1 MNRFSIGTHAFIL
14 IVLAVGI
21 IYSLPNLYP
30 AKPAIQIA
38 YTDSGQSADQGL
50 LNEVTEILS
59 AKSIQSE
66 SIGLKDNNIV
76 AKFSSFDDQ
85 LAAKSALQRILLDRA
100 IVALNLE
107 PSTPQWLRDI
117 GGGPL
122 KLGLDLSGGVHF
134 LLEVD
139 IESALDNRLD
149 SLLNQY
155 RKKFRDDRINVE
167 SSQKKD
173 KELSFSFASDEDY
186 NKALKVF
193 GDDNITAVGTALYDI
208 QTNTIRNNVDISY
221 SQSAIKEIRD
231 YAVGQNLMTLR
242 NRVNELGVSEP
253 IVQRQ
258 GSSRIV
264 VELPGVQDTTAAKKI
279 IGKTANL
286 EFRLEAAPDDNI
298 TAVGTA
304 LYDIQTNTIRNNVDI
319 SYSQSAIKEIRDYA
333 VGQNLMTLRNRV
345 NELGVS
351 EPIVQRQGSSR
362 IVVELPG
369 VQDTTA
375 AKKII
380 GKTANLEFRLE
391 AAPTTS
397 RLRKE
402 EFTYQDERMGSAYLE
417 KNIIV
422 AGERVTNASS
432 GFDESGFAQVN
443 ISLDMQ
449 GGRAMQKATS
459 GNIGRRLGVLF
470 VERKNKSTLT
480 IDENGDE
487 VIEQSSYIEKN
498 IISLATVQAVLGT
511 GFRITGVGSPQEA
524 SELALLLRAGALAAP
539 MKFVEERTVGPS
551 LGKENIELGI
561 RSIIIGLLSVV
572 LFMVFYYRWFG
583 LAANIALFAN
593 VVLITGFMSLLGA
606 TLTLPG
612 IAGIVLTI
620 GMAVDAN
627 VLIFSRIREE
637 LAEGRDP
644 QTAIQEGFSRAF
656 VTIFDANV
664 TTLIASIVLYAI
676 GTGPIKGFAITLS
689 IGIITSMFTAI
700 LGTRAI
706 INLMYGNK
714 NIKEL
719 RV

>member
-14 IVLAVGI
+14 MVLAIGV

-38 YTDSGQSADQGL
+38 YTDSGKSADQSL
-50 LNEVTEILS
+50 LDQVSEILIS
-59 AKSIQSE
+59 KAITAE
-66 SIGLKDNNIV
+66 SVGLKDNNIV
-76 AKFSSFDDQ
+76 AKFSSFDAQ
-85 LAAKSALQRILLDRA
+85 LAAKSALQRVLLDRA
-100 IVALNLE
+100 VVALNLE
-107 PSTPQWLRDI
+107 PSTPQWLRSI

-155 RKKFRDDRINVE
+155 RKKFRDDRISVE
-167 SSQKKD
+167 SSQKND
-173 KELSFSFASDEDY
+173 KELIFEFLSDEDY
-186 NKALKVF
+186 SKALKIF
-193 GDDNITAVGTALYDI
+193 GDDNITSVGTALYDL
-208 QTNTIRNNVDISY
+208 QPSSIRNRVSLAY

-286 EFRLEAAPDDNI
+286 EFRLEAA
-298 TAVGTA
+298 
-304 LYDIQTNTIRNNVDI
+304 
-319 SYSQSAIKEIRDYA
+319 S
-333 VGQNLMTLRNRV
+333 
-345 NELGVS
+345 
-351 EPIVQRQGSSR
+351 
-362 IVVELPG
+362 
-369 VQDTTA
+369 
-375 AKKII
+375 
-380 GKTANLEFRLE
+380 
-391 AAPTTS
+391 TTS
-397 RLRKE
+397 SLRKE
-402 EFTYQDERMGSAYLE
+402 EFDYQDERMGSAYLE
-417 KNIIV
+417 KNVIV
-422 AGERVTNASS
+422 AGDRVTNASS

-459 GNIGRRLGVLF
+459 GNIGRKLGVLF
-470 VERKNKSTLT
+470 VEQKNKSILTL
-480 IDENGDE
+480 DENGQE
-487 VIEQSSYIEKN
+487 VIEQTSYIEKS

-511 GFRITGVGSPQEA
+511 SFRITGVGSPQEA

-561 RSIIIGLLSVV
+561 RSIIIGLLSVIA
-572 LFMVFYYRWFG
+572 FMLFYYRWFG
-583 LAANIALFAN
+583 LAANIALLAN

-637 LAEGRDP
+637 LAEGKDP

-664 TTLIASIVLYAI
+664 TTLIASVVLYAI

-700 LGTRAI
+700 IGTRAI

-714 NIKEL
+714 NIQEL

>member
-155 RKKFRDDRINVE
+155 RKKFRDDRISVE

-286 EFRLEAAPDDNI
+286 EFRLEAA
-298 TAVGTA
+298 
-304 LYDIQTNTIRNNVDI
+304 
-319 SYSQSAIKEIRDYA
+319 S
-333 VGQNLMTLRNRV
+333 
-345 NELGVS
+345 
-351 EPIVQRQGSSR
+351 
-362 IVVELPG
+362 
-369 VQDTTA
+369 
-375 AKKII
+375 
-380 GKTANLEFRLE
+380 
-391 AAPTTS
+391 TTS

-511 GFRITGVGSPQEA
+511 SFRITGVGSPQEA

-561 RSIIIGLLSVV
+561 RSIIIGLLSVIA
-572 LFMVFYYRWFG
+572 FMLFYYRWFG

-637 LAEGRDP
+637 LAEGKDP
-644 QTAIQEGFSRAF
+644 QTAINEGFSRAF

-700 LGTRAI
+700 MGTRAI

>member
-1 MNRFSIGTHAFIL
+1 MNRFSIWTYAFIL
-14 IVLAVGI
+14 MVLSIGV

-38 YTDSGQSADQGL
+38 YTDSGKSADQIL
-50 LNEVTEILS
+50 LNQVKEILEGQ
-59 AKSIQSE
+59 AVDTE
-66 SIGLKDNNIV
+66 SVGLKDNNIV
-76 AKFSSFDDQ
+76 AKFNSFDDQ
-85 LAAKSALQRILLDRA
+85 LAGKAALQKILLDQA

-117 GGGPL
+117 GAGPL

-139 IESALDNRLD
+139 IDSALDNRLE

-167 SSQKKD
+167 NSRKD
-173 KELSFSFASDEDY
+173 NKDLLFAFASDEDY
-186 NKALKVF
+186 NKALKIF
-193 GDDNITAVGTALYDI
+193 NEDNITAIGASLYDLD
-208 QTNTIRNNVDISY
+208 TNSLRNLIELSF

-264 VELPGVQDTTAAKKI
+264 VQLPGVQDTTAAKKI

-286 EFRLEAAPDDNI
+286 EFRLEAA
-298 TAVGTA
+298 
-304 LYDIQTNTIRNNVDI
+304 
-319 SYSQSAIKEIRDYA
+319 S
-333 VGQNLMTLRNRV
+333 
-345 NELGVS
+345 
-351 EPIVQRQGSSR
+351 
-362 IVVELPG
+362 
-369 VQDTTA
+369 
-375 AKKII
+375 
-380 GKTANLEFRLE
+380 
-391 AAPTTS
+391 TTS

-402 EFTYQDERMGSAYLE
+402 EFDWQDERMGSAFLE

-443 ISLDMQ
+443 ITLDMQ
-449 GGRAMQKATS
+449 GGRAMQKATT

-470 VERKNKSTLT
+470 VEQKNKSALT
-480 IDENGDE
+480 QDADGND
-487 VIEQSSYIEKN
+487 VIEQTSYIEKK

-551 LGKENIELGI
+551 LGKENIELGV
-561 RSIIIGLLSVV
+561 RSIIIGLLSVIA
-572 LFMVFYYRWFG
+572 FMLFYYRWFG
-583 LAANIALFAN
+583 FAANIALFAN
-593 VVLITGFMSLLGA
+593 VILITGFMSLLGA

-637 LAEGRDP
+637 LKDGKDP

-656 VTIFDANV
+656 VTIVDANV

-676 GTGPIKGFAITLS
+676 GTGPVKGFAITLS
-689 IGIITSMFTAI
+689 IGILTSMFTAI
-700 LGTRAI
+700 MGTRAI

>member
-1 MNRFSIGTHAFIL
+1 MVLSIG
-14 IVLAVGI
+14 V

-38 YTDSGQSADQGL
+38 YTDSGKSADQIL
-50 LNEVTEILS
+50 LNRVKEILEEQ
-59 AKSIQSE
+59 AVGTE
-66 SIGLKDNNIV
+66 SVGLKDNNIV
-76 AKFSSFDDQ
+76 AKFNSFDDQ
-85 LAAKSALQRILLDRA
+85 LAGKAALQKILLDQA

-117 GGGPL
+117 GAGPL

-139 IESALDNRLD
+139 IDSALDNRLE

-167 SSQKKD
+167 NSRKD
-173 KELSFSFASDEDY
+173 NKDLLFAFASDEDY
-186 NKALKVF
+186 NKAVKIF
-193 GDDNITAVGTALYDI
+193 NEDNITAIGASLYDLD
-208 QTNTIRNNVDISY
+208 TNSLRNLVELSF

-264 VELPGVQDTTAAKKI
+264 VQLPGVQDTTAAKKI

-286 EFRLEAAPDDNI
+286 EFRLEAA
-298 TAVGTA
+298 
-304 LYDIQTNTIRNNVDI
+304 
-319 SYSQSAIKEIRDYA
+319 S
-333 VGQNLMTLRNRV
+333 
-345 NELGVS
+345 
-351 EPIVQRQGSSR
+351 
-362 IVVELPG
+362 
-369 VQDTTA
+369 
-375 AKKII
+375 
-380 GKTANLEFRLE
+380 
-391 AAPTTS
+391 TTS

-402 EFTYQDERMGSAYLE
+402 EFDWQDERMGSAFLE

-443 ISLDMQ
+443 ITLDMQ
-449 GGRAMQKATS
+449 GGRAMQKATT

-470 VERKNKSTLT
+470 VEQKNKSVLAQ
-480 IDENGDE
+480 DADGND
-487 VIEQSSYIEKN
+487 VIEQTSYIEKK

-551 LGKENIELGI
+551 LGKENIELGV
-561 RSIIIGLLSVV
+561 RSIIIGLLSVIA
-572 LFMVFYYRWFG
+572 FMLFYYRWFG
-583 LAANIALFAN
+583 FAANIALFAN
-593 VVLITGFMSLLGA
+593 VVLITGFMSLIGA

-637 LAEGRDP
+637 LKDDKDP

-656 VTIFDANV
+656 VTIVDANV

-676 GTGPIKGFAITLS
+676 GTGPVKGFAITLS
-689 IGIITSMFTAI
+689 IGILTSMFTAI
-700 LGTRAI
+700 MGTRAI

>member
-1 MNRFSIGTHAFIL
+1 MNRFSIWTYTFIL
-14 IVLAVGI
+14 MVLSIGV

-38 YTDSGQSADQGL
+38 YTDSGKSADQIL
-50 LNEVTEILS
+50 LNQVKDILEG
-59 AKSIQSE
+59 QSTGVE
-66 SIGLKDNNIV
+66 SVGLKDNNII
-76 AKFSSFDDQ
+76 AKFDNFDDQ
-85 LAAKSALQRILLDRA
+85 LAGKAALQKILLDDA

-107 PSTPQWLRDI
+107 PSTPQWLRNI

-139 IESALDNRLD
+139 IDSALDNRLE
-149 SLLNQY
+149 SLLNEY

-167 SSQKKD
+167 SSRKD
-173 KELSFSFASDEDY
+173 DKDLVFSFASDEDY
-186 NKALKVF
+186 NKALRVF
-193 GDDNITAVGTALYDI
+193 NEDNITPLGTSLYDLS
-208 QTNTIRNNVDISY
+208 TNSIRNLVELTY
-221 SQSAIKEIRD
+221 STSAIKEIRD

-264 VELPGVQDTTAAKKI
+264 VQLPGVQDTTAAKKI

-286 EFRLEAAPDDNI
+286 EFRLEAA
-298 TAVGTA
+298 
-304 LYDIQTNTIRNNVDI
+304 
-319 SYSQSAIKEIRDYA
+319 S
-333 VGQNLMTLRNRV
+333 
-345 NELGVS
+345 
-351 EPIVQRQGSSR
+351 
-362 IVVELPG
+362 
-369 VQDTTA
+369 
-375 AKKII
+375 
-380 GKTANLEFRLE
+380 
-391 AAPTTS
+391 TTS

-402 EFTYQDERMGSAYLE
+402 EFDWQDERMGSAFLE

-422 AGERVTNASS
+422 AGERVTNANS
-432 GFDESGFAQVN
+432 GFDENGLAQVN
-443 ISLDMQ
+443 ITLDMQ
-449 GGRAMQKATS
+449 GGRAMQKATN

-470 VERKNKSTLT
+470 VEQKNKSVLT
-480 IDENGDE
+480 KDADGND
-487 VIEQSSYIEKN
+487 VIEQTSYIEKE

-511 GFRITGVGSPQEA
+511 SFRITGVGSPQEA

-551 LGKENIELGI
+551 LGKENIELGV
-561 RSIIIGLLSVV
+561 RSIIIGLFSVIA
-572 LFMVFYYRWFG
+572 FMLFYYRWFG
-583 LAANIALFAN
+583 FAANIALFAN

-637 LAEGRDP
+637 LKDGKDP

-656 VTIFDANV
+656 VTIVDANV

-676 GTGPIKGFAITLS
+676 GTGPVKGFAITLS
-689 IGIITSMFTAI
+689 IGILTSMFTAI

-706 INLMYGNK
+706 INLMYGNQ

>member
-1 MNRFSIGTHAFIL
+1 MVLSIG
-14 IVLAVGI
+14 V

-38 YTDSGQSADQGL
+38 YTDSGKSADQIL
-50 LNEVTEILS
+50 LNQVTEILEDRS
-59 AKSIQSE
+59 VGVE
-66 SIGLKDNNIV
+66 SVGLKDNNII
-76 AKFSSFDDQ
+76 AKFNSFDDQ
-85 LAAKSALQRILLDRA
+85 LAGKAALQRVLLDRA
-100 IVALNLE
+100 VVALNLE

-139 IESALDNRLD
+139 IDSALDNRLE
-149 SLLNQY
+149 SLLNEY
-155 RKKFRDDRINVE
+155 RKKFRDERINVE
-167 SSQKKD
+167 SSRKSNKD
-173 KELSFSFASDEDY
+173 LIFSFISDEDY
-186 NKALKVF
+186 NKALRIF
-193 GDDNITAVGTALYDI
+193 SDDNITSLGTPLYDLRP
-208 QTNTIRNNVDISY
+208 NSLRNLVEIAY
-221 SQSAIKEIRD
+221 SQNAIKEIRD

-286 EFRLEAAPDDNI
+286 EFRLEAA
-298 TAVGTA
+298 
-304 LYDIQTNTIRNNVDI
+304 
-319 SYSQSAIKEIRDYA
+319 S
-333 VGQNLMTLRNRV
+333 
-345 NELGVS
+345 
-351 EPIVQRQGSSR
+351 
-362 IVVELPG
+362 
-369 VQDTTA
+369 
-375 AKKII
+375 
-380 GKTANLEFRLE
+380 
-391 AAPTTS
+391 TTS

-402 EFTYQDERMGSAYLE
+402 EFDFQDERMGSAFLE

-422 AGERVTNASS
+422 AGDRVTNASS

-443 ISLDMQ
+443 ITLDMQ
-449 GGRAMQKATS
+449 GGRAMQKATN

-470 VERKNKSTLT
+470 VEQKNKSVLT
-480 IDENGDE
+480 KDADDND
-487 VIEQSSYIEKN
+487 VIEQTSYVSKE

-511 GFRITGVGSPQEA
+511 SFRITGVGSPQEA

-551 LGKENIELGI
+551 LGKENIELGV
-561 RSIIIGLLSVV
+561 RSIIIGLLSVIA
-572 LFMVFYYRWFG
+572 FMFFYYRWFG
-583 LAANIALFAN
+583 FAANIALFAN

-637 LAEGRDP
+637 LKAGKDP

-656 VTIFDANV
+656 VTIVDANV
-664 TTLIASIVLYAI
+664 TTLIASVVLYAI
-676 GTGPIKGFAITLS
+676 GTGPVKGFAITLS
-689 IGIITSMFTAI
+689 IGILTSMFTAI

>member
-1 MNRFSIGTHAFIL
+1 
-14 IVLAVGI
+14 
-21 IYSLPNLYP
+21 
-30 AKPAIQIA
+30 
-38 YTDSGQSADQGL
+38 
-50 LNEVTEILS
+50 
-59 AKSIQSE
+59 
-66 SIGLKDNNIV
+66 
-76 AKFSSFDDQ
+76 
-85 LAAKSALQRILLDRA
+85 
-100 IVALNLE
+100 
-107 PSTPQWLRDI
+107 
-117 GGGPL
+117 
-122 KLGLDLSGGVHF
+122 
-134 LLEVD
+134 
-139 IESALDNRLD
+139 
-149 SLLNQY
+149 
-155 RKKFRDDRINVE
+155 
-167 SSQKKD
+167 
-173 KELSFSFASDEDY
+173 
-186 NKALKVF
+186 
-193 GDDNITAVGTALYDI
+193 
-208 QTNTIRNNVDISY
+208 
-221 SQSAIKEIRD
+221 
-231 YAVGQNLMTLR
+231 MTLR

-286 EFRLEAAPDDNI
+286 EFRLEA
-298 TAVGTA
+298 
-304 LYDIQTNTIRNNVDI
+304 
-319 SYSQSAIKEIRDYA
+319 S
-333 VGQNLMTLRNRV
+333 
-345 NELGVS
+345 
-351 EPIVQRQGSSR
+351 
-362 IVVELPG
+362 
-369 VQDTTA
+369 
-375 AKKII
+375 
-380 GKTANLEFRLE
+380 
-391 AAPTTS
+391 PTTS

-402 EFTYQDERMGSAYLE
+402 EFNYQDERMGSAYLE

-443 ISLDMQ
+443 LSLDMQ

-470 VERKNKSTLT
+470 VEQKNKSVLT
-480 IDENGDE
+480 KDANGNE
-487 VIEQSSYIEKN
+487 VIEQSSYIEKE
-498 IISLATVQAVLGT
+498 IISLATVQDVLGT
-511 GFRITGVGSPQEA
+511 AFRITGVGSPQEA

-561 RSIIIGLLSVV
+561 KSIIIGLLSVIT
-572 LFMVFYYRWFG
+572 FMLFYYRWFG
-583 LAANIALFAN
+583 FAANIALFAN

-637 LAEGRDP
+637 LKDGKDP

-656 VTIFDANV
+656 VTIVDANV

-676 GTGPIKGFAITLS
+676 GTGPVKGFAITLS
-689 IGIITSMFTAI
+689 IGILTSMFTAI
-700 LGTRAI
+700 MGTRAI

>member
-1 MNRFSIGTHAFIL
+1 MVLSIG
-14 IVLAVGI
+14 V

-38 YTDSGQSADQGL
+38 YTDSGKSADQIL
-50 LNEVTEILS
+50 LNQVKEILEDQ
-59 AKSIQSE
+59 AIGAE
-66 SIGLKDNNIV
+66 SVGLKDNNII
-76 AKFSSFDDQ
+76 AKFNSFDDQ
-85 LAAKSALQRILLDRA
+85 LAGKAALQKTLLDQA
-100 IVALNLE
+100 IIALNLE

-139 IESALDNRLD
+139 IDSALDNRLE
-149 SLLNQY
+149 SLLNEY
-155 RKKFRDDRINVE
+155 RKKFRDDRINIE
-167 SSQKKD
+167 SSRKD
-173 KELSFSFASDEDY
+173 NKDLLFSFTSEEDY
-186 NKALKVF
+186 NKALKIF
-193 GDDNITAVGTALYDI
+193 NEDNITPLGTPLYDLRP
-208 QTNTIRNNVDISY
+208 NTLRNLVELAY

-286 EFRLEAAPDDNI
+286 EFRLEAA
-298 TAVGTA
+298 
-304 LYDIQTNTIRNNVDI
+304 
-319 SYSQSAIKEIRDYA
+319 S
-333 VGQNLMTLRNRV
+333 
-345 NELGVS
+345 
-351 EPIVQRQGSSR
+351 
-362 IVVELPG
+362 
-369 VQDTTA
+369 
-375 AKKII
+375 
-380 GKTANLEFRLE
+380 
-391 AAPTTS
+391 TTS

-402 EFTYQDERMGSAYLE
+402 EFDFQDERMGSAFLE
-417 KNIIV
+417 KKIIV

-443 ISLDMQ
+443 ITLDMQ
-449 GGRAMQKATS
+449 GGRAMQKATN

-470 VERKNKSTLT
+470 VEQKNKSVLT
-480 IDENGDE
+480 QDVDGND
-487 VIEQSSYIEKN
+487 VIEQSSYIEKE

-511 GFRITGVGSPQEA
+511 AFRITGVGSPQEA

-551 LGKENIELGI
+551 LGKENIELGV
-561 RSIIIGLLSVV
+561 RSIIIGLLSVIA
-572 LFMVFYYRWFG
+572 FMLFYYRWFG
-583 LAANIALFAN
+583 FAANIALFAN

-637 LAEGRDP
+637 LVDGKDP

-656 VTIFDANV
+656 VTIVDANV

-689 IGIITSMFTAI
+689 IGILTSMFTAI

>member
-1 MNRFSIGTHAFIL
+1 MNRFSIWTYTFIL
-14 IVLAVGI
+14 MVLSIGL

-38 YTDSGQSADQGL
+38 YTDSGKSADQIL
-50 LNEVTEILS
+50 LNQVQDILEDQ
-59 AKSIQSE
+59 SIGVE
-66 SIGLKDNNIV
+66 SVGLKDNNII
-76 AKFSSFDDQ
+76 AKFNSFDDQ
-85 LAAKSALQRILLDRA
+85 LAGKAALQKTLLDQA

-139 IESALDNRLD
+139 IDSALENRLE
-149 SLLNQY
+149 SLLNEY

-167 SSQKKD
+167 SSRKEGKD
-173 KELSFSFASDEDY
+173 LLFSFASDEDY
-186 NKALKVF
+186 NKALKIF
-193 GDDNITAVGTALYDI
+193 NEDNVTPLGTPFYDL
-208 QTNTIRNNVDISY
+208 NPNSVRNLIEFTY
-221 SQSAIKEIRD
+221 SQNAIKEIRD

-286 EFRLEAAPDDNI
+286 EFRLEAA
-298 TAVGTA
+298 
-304 LYDIQTNTIRNNVDI
+304 
-319 SYSQSAIKEIRDYA
+319 S
-333 VGQNLMTLRNRV
+333 
-345 NELGVS
+345 
-351 EPIVQRQGSSR
+351 
-362 IVVELPG
+362 
-369 VQDTTA
+369 
-375 AKKII
+375 
-380 GKTANLEFRLE
+380 
-391 AAPTTS
+391 TTS

-402 EFTYQDERMGSAYLE
+402 EFDFQDERMGSAFLE

-443 ISLDMQ
+443 ITLDMQ
-449 GGRAMQKATS
+449 GGRAMQKATN

-470 VERKNKSTLT
+470 VEQKNKSVLT
-480 IDENGDE
+480 QDAEGNDL
-487 VIEQSSYIEKN
+487 IEQTSYIEKE

-511 GFRITGVGSPQEA
+511 AFRITGVGSPQEA

-551 LGKENIELGI
+551 LGKENIELGV
-561 RSIIIGLLSVV
+561 RSIIIGLLSVIA
-572 LFMVFYYRWFG
+572 FMLFYYRWFG
-583 LAANIALFAN
+583 FAANIALFAN

-637 LAEGRDP
+637 LKEGKDP

-656 VTIFDANV
+656 VTIVDANV

-676 GTGPIKGFAITLS
+676 GTGPVKGFAITLS
-689 IGIITSMFTAI
+689 IGILTSMFTAI

-706 INLMYGNK
+706 IKVMDGNK

>member
-1 MNRFSIGTHAFIL
+1 MNRFSIWTHAFIL
-14 IVLAVGI
+14 MVLAIGV

-30 AKPAIQIA
+30 ANPAIQIA
-38 YTDSGQSADQGL
+38 YTDSGKSADQNL
-50 LNEVTEILS
+50 LNQVNKILTS
-59 AKSIQSE
+59 KSIEFVSV
-66 SIGLKDNNIV
+66 GLRENNIV

-85 LAAKSALQRILLDRA
+85 LAAKSALQRTLLDQS

-107 PSTPQWLRDI
+107 PATPQWLRDI
-117 GGGPL
+117 GAGPL

-155 RKKFRDDRINVE
+155 RKKFRDDRISVE

-173 KELSFSFASDEDY
+173 KELIFTFVSDEDY
-186 NKALKVF
+186 NKALKIF
-193 GDDNITAVGTALYDI
+193 GDDNITAVGAALYDL
-208 QTNTIRNNVDISY
+208 QSSVIRNRVALSY
-221 SQSAIKEIRD
+221 SQSAVKEIRD

-286 EFRLEAAPDDNI
+286 EFRLEA
-298 TAVGTA
+298 
-304 LYDIQTNTIRNNVDI
+304 
-319 SYSQSAIKEIRDYA
+319 
-333 VGQNLMTLRNRV
+333 
-345 NELGVS
+345 
-351 EPIVQRQGSSR
+351 GS
-362 IVVELPG
+362 
-369 VQDTTA
+369 
-375 AKKII
+375 
-380 GKTANLEFRLE
+380 
-391 AAPTTS
+391 TTS

-402 EFTYQDERMGSAYLE
+402 EFEFKDARMGSAYLE
-417 KNIIV
+417 KSVIV

-459 GNIGRRLGVLF
+459 GNIGKRLGVLF
-470 VERKNKSTLT
+470 VERKSKSNLK
-480 IDENGDE
+480 IDESGEE
-487 VIEQSSYIEKN
+487 VIEQTSYIEKN

-511 GFRITGVGSPQEA
+511 SFRITGVGSPQEA

-561 RSIIIGLLSVV
+561 RSIIIGLLSVIA
-572 LFMVFYYRWFG
+572 FMLFYYRWFG

-637 LAEGRDP
+637 LAEGKDP
-644 QTAIQEGFSRAF
+644 QTAINEGFSRAF

-700 LGTRAI
+700 MGTRAI

>member
-14 IVLAVGI
+14 IVLAIGI

-50 LNEVTEILS
+50 LNEVSDILN
-59 AKSIQSE
+59 AKNIQSE
-66 SIGLKDNNIV
+66 SVGLKDNNIV

-155 RKKFRDDRINVE
+155 RKKFRDDRISVE
-167 SSQKKD
+167 SSQKND
-173 KELSFSFASDEDY
+173 KELSFSFVSDEDY
-186 NKALKVF
+186 NKALKIF

-208 QTNTIRNNVDISY
+208 QTNAIRNKVDIAY
-221 SQSAIKEIRD
+221 SQGAIKEIRD

-286 EFRLEAAPDDNI
+286 EFRLEA
-298 TAVGTA
+298 
-304 LYDIQTNTIRNNVDI
+304 
-319 SYSQSAIKEIRDYA
+319 
-333 VGQNLMTLRNRV
+333 
-345 NELGVS
+345 
-351 EPIVQRQGSSR
+351 SS
-362 IVVELPG
+362 
-369 VQDTTA
+369 
-375 AKKII
+375 
-380 GKTANLEFRLE
+380 
-391 AAPTTS
+391 TTS

-402 EFTYQDERMGSAYLE
+402 KFDYKDERMGSADLE
-417 KNIIV
+417 KSVIV

-470 VERKNKSTLT
+470 VERKNKSILT
-480 IDENGDE
+480 TDENGNE

-511 GFRITGVGSPQEA
+511 SFRITGVGSPQEA

-551 LGKENIELGI
+551 LGKENIQLGI
-561 RSIIIGLLSVV
+561 KSIIIGLLSVV

-644 QTAIQEGFSRAF
+644 QTAIEQGFSRAF

-714 NIKEL
+714 NIQEL

>member
-1 MNRFSIGTHAFIL
+1 MNRFSVWTYTFIL
-14 IVLAVGI
+14 MVLSIGV

-30 AKPAIQIA
+30 SKPAIQIA
-38 YTDSGQSADQGL
+38 YTDSGKSADQML
-50 LNEVTEILS
+50 LSQVQQILS
-59 AKSIQSE
+59 DQNISAE
-66 SIGLKDNNIV
+66 SVGLKENNIV
-76 AKFSSFDDQ
+76 AKFTSFDDQ
-85 LAAKSALQRILLDRA
+85 LAGKSALQRGLLDQA

-139 IESALDNRLD
+139 IDSALDNRLE
-149 SLLNQY
+149 SLLNEY
-155 RKKFRDDRINVE
+155 RKKFRDDRISVE
-167 SSQKKD
+167 SSRKD
-173 KELSFSFASDEDY
+173 NKELFFSFASDEDY
-186 NKALKVF
+186 NKAVRIF
-193 GDDNITAVGTALYDI
+193 NEDNATPLGTALYDLSP
-208 QTNTIRNNVDISY
+208 NSVRNLIELAY
-221 SQSAIKEIRD
+221 SSSAIKEIRD

-286 EFRLEAAPDDNI
+286 EFRLEA
-298 TAVGTA
+298 
-304 LYDIQTNTIRNNVDI
+304 
-319 SYSQSAIKEIRDYA
+319 
-333 VGQNLMTLRNRV
+333 
-345 NELGVS
+345 
-351 EPIVQRQGSSR
+351 SS
-362 IVVELPG
+362 
-369 VQDTTA
+369 
-375 AKKII
+375 
-380 GKTANLEFRLE
+380 
-391 AAPTTS
+391 TTS

-402 EFTYQDERMGSAYLE
+402 EFDFQDERMGSAFLE

-443 ISLDMQ
+443 ITLDMQ
-449 GGRAMQKATS
+449 GGRAMQKATN
-459 GNIGRRLGVLF
+459 GNIGRRLAVLF
-470 VERKNKSTLT
+470 VEQKNKSVLVKD
-480 IDENGDE
+480 DEGNDL
-487 VIEQSSYIEKN
+487 IEQSSYIEKE

-511 GFRITGVGSPQEA
+511 SFRITGVGSPQEA

-551 LGKENIELGI
+551 LGKENIELGV
-561 RSIIIGLLSVV
+561 RSIIIGLLSVIA
-572 LFMVFYYRWFG
+572 FMLFYYRWFG

-637 LAEGRDP
+637 LKEGKEP

-656 VTIFDANV
+656 VTIVDANV

-676 GTGPIKGFAITLS
+676 GTGPVKGFAITLS
-689 IGIITSMFTAI
+689 IGILTSMFTAI

-706 INLMYGNK
+706 INIMYGNK

>member
-1 MNRFSIGTHAFIL
+1 MNRFSIWTYTFIL
-14 IVLAVGI
+14 MVLSIGV

-38 YTDSGQSADQGL
+38 YTDSGKSADQIL
-50 LNEVTEILS
+50 LNQVKDILEG
-59 AKSIQSE
+59 QSTGVE
-66 SIGLKDNNIV
+66 SVGLKDNNII
-76 AKFSSFDDQ
+76 AKFDNFDDQ
-85 LAAKSALQRILLDRA
+85 LAGKAALQKILLDDA

-107 PSTPQWLRDI
+107 PSTPQWLRNI

-139 IESALDNRLD
+139 IDSALDNRLE
-149 SLLNQY
+149 SLLNEY

-167 SSQKKD
+167 SSRKD
-173 KELSFSFASDEDY
+173 NKDLVFSFSSDEDY
-186 NKALKVF
+186 NKALRVF
-193 GDDNITAVGTALYDI
+193 NEDNITPLGTSLYDLS
-208 QTNTIRNNVDISY
+208 TNSIRNLVELTY
-221 SQSAIKEIRD
+221 STSAIKEIRD

-264 VELPGVQDTTAAKKI
+264 VQLPGVQDTTAAKKI

-286 EFRLEAAPDDNI
+286 EFRLEAA
-298 TAVGTA
+298 
-304 LYDIQTNTIRNNVDI
+304 
-319 SYSQSAIKEIRDYA
+319 S
-333 VGQNLMTLRNRV
+333 
-345 NELGVS
+345 
-351 EPIVQRQGSSR
+351 
-362 IVVELPG
+362 
-369 VQDTTA
+369 
-375 AKKII
+375 
-380 GKTANLEFRLE
+380 
-391 AAPTTS
+391 TTS

-402 EFTYQDERMGSAYLE
+402 EFDWQDERMGSAFLE

-422 AGERVTNASS
+422 AGERVTNANS
-432 GFDESGFAQVN
+432 GFDENGLAQVN
-443 ISLDMQ
+443 ITLDMQ
-449 GGRAMQKATS
+449 GGRAMQKATN

-470 VERKNKSTLT
+470 VEQKNKSALT
-480 IDENGDE
+480 KDADGND
-487 VIEQSSYIEKN
+487 VIEQTSYIEKE

-511 GFRITGVGSPQEA
+511 SFRITGVGSPQEA

-551 LGKENIELGI
+551 LGKENIELGV
-561 RSIIIGLLSVV
+561 RSIIIGLFSVIA
-572 LFMVFYYRWFG
+572 FMLFYYRWFG
-583 LAANIALFAN
+583 FAANIALFAN

-637 LAEGRDP
+637 LKDGKDP

-656 VTIFDANV
+656 VTIVDANV

-676 GTGPIKGFAITLS
+676 GTGPVKGFAITLS
-689 IGIITSMFTAI
+689 IGILTSMFTAI

-706 INLMYGNK
+706 INLMYGNQ

>member
-14 IVLAVGI
+14 IVLAIGI

-50 LNEVTEILS
+50 LNEVSDILN
-59 AKSIQSE
+59 AKNIQSE
-66 SIGLKDNNIV
+66 SVGLKDNNIV

-155 RKKFRDDRINVE
+155 RKKFRDDRISVE
-167 SSQKKD
+167 SSQKND
-173 KELSFSFASDEDY
+173 KELSFSFVSDEDY
-186 NKALKVF
+186 NKALKIF

-208 QTNTIRNNVDISY
+208 QTNAIRNKVDIAY
-221 SQSAIKEIRD
+221 SQGAIKEIRD

-286 EFRLEAAPDDNI
+286 EFRLEA
-298 TAVGTA
+298 
-304 LYDIQTNTIRNNVDI
+304 
-319 SYSQSAIKEIRDYA
+319 
-333 VGQNLMTLRNRV
+333 
-345 NELGVS
+345 
-351 EPIVQRQGSSR
+351 SS
-362 IVVELPG
+362 
-369 VQDTTA
+369 
-375 AKKII
+375 
-380 GKTANLEFRLE
+380 
-391 AAPTTS
+391 TTS

-402 EFTYQDERMGSAYLE
+402 EFDYKDERMGSADLE
-417 KNIIV
+417 KSVIV

-470 VERKNKSTLT
+470 VERKNKSILT
-480 IDENGDE
+480 TDENGNE

-511 GFRITGVGSPQEA
+511 SFRITGVGSPQEA

-551 LGKENIELGI
+551 LGKENIQLGI
-561 RSIIIGLLSVV
+561 KSIIIGLLSVV

-644 QTAIQEGFSRAF
+644 QTAIEQGFSRAF

-714 NIKEL
+714 NIQEL

>member
-1 MNRFSIGTHAFIL
+1 MNRFSIWTYAFIL
-14 IVLAVGI
+14 MVLSIGV

-38 YTDSGQSADQGL
+38 YTDSGKSADQIL
-50 LNEVTEILS
+50 LNQVREILEGQ
-59 AKSIQSE
+59 AVDTE
-66 SIGLKDNNIV
+66 SVGLKDNNIV
-76 AKFSSFDDQ
+76 AKFNSFDDQ
-85 LAAKSALQRILLDRA
+85 LAGKAALQKILLDQA

-117 GGGPL
+117 GAGPL

-139 IESALDNRLD
+139 IDSALDNRLE

-167 SSQKKD
+167 NSRKD
-173 KELSFSFASDEDY
+173 NKDLLFAFASDEDY
-186 NKALKVF
+186 NKALKIF
-193 GDDNITAVGTALYDI
+193 NEDNITAIGASLYDLD
-208 QTNTIRNNVDISY
+208 TNSLRNLIELSF

-264 VELPGVQDTTAAKKI
+264 VQLPGVQDTTAAKKI

-286 EFRLEAAPDDNI
+286 EFRLEAA
-298 TAVGTA
+298 
-304 LYDIQTNTIRNNVDI
+304 
-319 SYSQSAIKEIRDYA
+319 S
-333 VGQNLMTLRNRV
+333 
-345 NELGVS
+345 
-351 EPIVQRQGSSR
+351 
-362 IVVELPG
+362 
-369 VQDTTA
+369 
-375 AKKII
+375 
-380 GKTANLEFRLE
+380 
-391 AAPTTS
+391 TTS

-402 EFTYQDERMGSAYLE
+402 EFDWQDERMGSAFLE

-443 ISLDMQ
+443 ITLDMQ
-449 GGRAMQKATS
+449 GGRAMQKATT

-470 VERKNKSTLT
+470 VEQKNKSALT
-480 IDENGDE
+480 QDADGND
-487 VIEQSSYIEKN
+487 VIEQTSYIEKK

-551 LGKENIELGI
+551 LGKENIELGV
-561 RSIIIGLLSVV
+561 RSIIIGLLSVIA
-572 LFMVFYYRWFG
+572 FMLFYYRWFG
-583 LAANIALFAN
+583 FAANIALFAN
-593 VVLITGFMSLLGA
+593 VVLITGFMSLIGA

-637 LAEGRDP
+637 LKDGKDP

-656 VTIFDANV
+656 VTIVDANV

-676 GTGPIKGFAITLS
+676 GTGPVKGFAITLS
-689 IGIITSMFTAI
+689 IGILTSMFTAI
-700 LGTRAI
+700 MGTRAI